1 MRRSLRALS
10 DAFVA
15 ATAVAGQDL
24 AGLSSELP
32 PTTGAADET
41 ACAAH
46 LQVFV
51 AQALGPM
58 LAAAFAGMAGNGTA
72 PAPTTEPA
80 CPDGMQDTIVRDARC
95 QRVCQI

>member
-24 AGLSSELP
+24 ELP
-32 PTTGAADET
+32 AVTGAADET

>member
-1 MRRSLRALS
+1 MRALS

-15 ATAVAGQDL
+15 ATAVAGQS
-24 AGLSSELP
+24 ASIELP
-32 PTTGAADET
+32 PITGAADET
-41 ACAAH
+41 ACATH

-58 LAAAFAGMAGNGTA
+58 LAAAFAGMAGNTTA
-72 PAPTTEPA
+72 PAPPPS

>member
-1 MRRSLRALS
+1 MRALS

-24 AGLSSELP
+24 AGLSSELAP
-32 PTTGAADET
+32 VTGAADET

-58 LAAAFAGMAGNGTA
+58 LAAAFAELAAGNATA
-72 PAPTTEPA
+72 PAPTTEPV

>member
-15 ATAVAGQDL
+15 ATAVAGQ
-24 AGLSSELP
+24 STSIELP
-32 PTTGAADET
+32 PITGAADET
-41 ACAAH
+41 ACGTH

-58 LAAAFAGMAGNGTA
+58 LAAAFAGMAGNTTA
-72 PAPTTEPA
+72 PAPPPS
-80 CPDGMQDTIVRDARC
+80 CPDGIQDTIVRDARC

>member
-15 ATAVAGQDL
+15 ATAVAGQ
-24 AGLSSELP
+24 STSIELP
-32 PTTGAADET
+32 PITGAADET
-41 ACAAH
+41 ACGTH

-58 LAAAFAGMAGNGTA
+58 LAAAFAELAAGNATA
-72 PAPTTEPA
+72 PAPTTEPV

>member
-24 AGLSSELP
+24 GGLSSELP

-58 LAAAFAGMAGNGTA
+58 LAAAFAGMAGNTTA
-72 PAPTTEPA
+72 PAPPPS